1 MTMDFK
7 NMLSKGGPAAL
18 VLRQQLEPV
27 EGPDGVFFPPT
38 FAATEDGKF
47 PAGYNIDPIGKPEDG
62 RNVCIVDT
70 VGSQANRIEPLFAEE
85 GYSDLV
91 PQIEVKAGSKRVS
104 ILRAGHRAAD
114 AIVRCSAL
122 RDNLHAAFKSL
133 LAGDASPLAKVAPT
147 SLIFGVWDSR
157 DTQAKSPRL
166 FASTIRAFDVRAL
179 TRSAVFVPSVDF
191 VAEGLLDEPTDEK
204 THKLFSSR
212 GFLHAPASR
221 SHGGIIA
228 TGGVRR
234 EAVLHLAGLRVIR
247 SGDAS
252 TTEKLQRYLLGL
264 GLVALTAPPAN
275 YLRSGCNLVPVHAKP
290 ATLEVV
296 KVDGSREVF
305 TCTVDAAMTFAR
317 DSAKAFGVGPA
328 MSVDFASDKANEDLA
343 EVDKKKAK
351 KTKGK

>member
-1 MTMDFK
+1 
-7 NMLSKGGPAAL
+7 
-18 VLRQQLEPV
+18 
-27 EGPDGVFFPPT
+27 
-38 FAATEDGKF
+38 
-47 PAGYNIDPIGKPEDG
+47 
-62 RNVCIVDT
+62 
-70 VGSQANRIEPLFAEE
+70 
-85 GYSDLV
+85 
-91 PQIEVKAGSKRVS
+91 VKAGSKRVS